1 MDELFIGIDVG
12 STTVKVVLI
21 DREGKL
27 LAHRYRRSNGQPR
40 TTLLACLRELAADYD
55 LHRIAGACLT
65 GSGGE
70 AIARLIGCRHVNEL
84 ITQTRAVGELYPE
97 ARSVI
102 EIGGQDSKFLV
113 LDWDSTLGRMRLVD
127 FAMNSLCAAGTG
139 SFLDQQAERL
149 GIAIEGEFARIALE
163 SANPARIA
171 GRCTVFAKS
180 DMIHLQQQGRPLSDI
195 LAGLCLAL
203 ARNFVGVVARGK
215 RFTQPILFQG
225 GVAYNQAVVRAFET
239 VLELPPGALIVP
251 AHHEL
256 MAARGAALIAR
267 DDAAEIPPPRL
278 ADLEQL
284 EEILHTAAPRKTMP
298 PLRAPAVPPKQTYPV
313 FADSHTW
320 RRCAASPVYLGID
333 VGSISTKVVLVNE
346 HGQVL
351 ARRYLPTAGRP
362 LEAVRRGLREVYGE
376 VGAWV
381 TVHGVGV
388 TGSGRYL
395 TADFVG
401 ADVVRNEIAAQARAA
416 MAIDPEVDTI
426 FEIGGQDS
434 KYIRLAHGAVVD
446 FAMNSACAAGTG
458 SFLEEQAD
466 RLNISVRHD
475 FSRLACQAATPA
487 ALGERCT
494 VFMESDLVHHQQQ
507 GASLPELVG
516 GLAYAVA
523 QNYLNRVVARRPIGR
538 RIFFQGGVA
547 ANTAVVAAFET
558 LTGRTITVPPHH
570 DVTGAIGAALLA
582 MEARAAQGAAAPP
595 TRFRGFDLADRRYEA
610 STFTCHACPNL
621 CEVNRVT
628 IAGEPPIFYGALCDR
643 FEEAGRRQGRAAD
656 LPDLFAE
663 RQRLWLGDYRIP
675 ERRPGRLRVGIPRSL
690 IVYDMFP
697 YWRAFFER
705 LGMDVVLSE
714 PTNPALVRRALEW
727 AAAETC
733 FPVKLVFGHVL
744 DLLDRDIDLLFVPAV
759 AEREETPPGQRESNY
774 CPFVPAAAYMAAAQ
788 LALRGREVRQIL
800 GALRLTEPAFKRHDL
815 QRLAK
820 QLGVASQAVMAA
832 DAAGNAAQQAFYA
845 ALEKRGREV
854 LAGLSP
860 DRPAAVLV
868 GHPYNTH
875 DLRLNLDLPTK
886 LRRLGVLPIPLDY
899 LPVRSVDLS
908 DQFPQM
914 YWRGGQEILG
924 AARIIRD
931 DPRLHAIVITNFG
944 CGPDSFLLGY
954 FKRIMGEKPFL
965 ELEIDEHTAD
975 AGIITRCEAFFDS
988 LRMKMQ
994 QGVAEVEVA

>member
-1 MDELFIGIDVG
+1 MAERFIGIDVG
-12 STTVKVVLI
+12 STTVKVVLL
-21 DREGKL
+21 DETGAFL
-27 LAHRYRRSNGQPR
+27 THRYRRSNGQPR
-40 TTLLACLRELAADYD
+40 ATLIACLNDLAAVHN
-55 LHRIAGACLT
+55 LAAVAGVCLT

-84 ITQTRAVGELYPE
+84 ITQTRAVGALYPA

-113 LDWDSTLGRMRLVD
+113 LEWDATTGQMRLVD

-149 GIAIEGEFARIALE
+149 GIAIEGEFARLALQ
-163 SANPARIA
+163 SRNPARIA

-180 DMIHLQQQGRPLSDI
+180 DMIHLQQQGRPLPDI

-203 ARNFVGVVARGK
+203 ARNFKSVVARGK
-215 RFTQPILFQG
+215 PFTPPILFQG

-239 VLELPPGALIVP
+239 VLELAPGELIVP
-251 AHHEL
+251 ERHEV
-256 MAARGAALIAR
+256 MAALGAALIAR
-267 DDAAEIPPPRL
+267 DDAERGSTARL
-278 ADLEQL
+278 PELERL
-284 EEILHTAAPRKTMP
+284 EAVLQAPAPRRSMP
-298 PLRAPAVPPKQTYPV
+298 PLRRIIAAPATVPMG
-313 FADSHTW
+313 
-320 RRCAASPVYLGID
+320 CAAPDARLPAYLGID
-333 VGSISTKVVLVNE
+333 VGSISTKLALVE
-346 HGQVL
+346 AGGRVI
-351 ARRYLPTAGRP
+351 ARRYLLTAGRP
-362 LEAVRRGLREVYGE
+362 LEAVQRGLRELWAE
-376 VGAWV
+376 VGDRV
-381 TVHGVGV
+381 EVCGVGT

-416 MAIDPEVDTI
+416 MALDPTVDTI

-466 RLNISVRHD
+466 RLRISVRRE
-475 FSRLACQAATPA
+475 FSELAFAAGHPA

-507 GASLPELVG
+507 GAGQADLVG

-523 QNYLNRVVARRPIGR
+523 QNYLNRVVAGRPLGT

-547 ANTAVVAAFET
+547 ANQAVVAAFEA

-582 MEARAAQGAAAPP
+582 REELARHGNGAGPP
-595 TRFRGFDLADRRYEA
+595 TRFRGFDLSDRHYA
-610 STFTCHACPNL
+610 TSTFVCQACPNL

-628 IAGEPPIFYGALCDR
+628 IASEPPIFYGALCDR
-643 FEEAGRRQGRAAD
+643 FEEAGRARSRAAD
-656 LPDLFAE
+656 LPDHFAE
-663 RQRLWLGDYRIP
+663 RQRLWLGDYREP
-675 ERRPGRLRVGIPRSL
+675 ERRPGRLRIGLPRSL

-697 YWRAFFER
+697 YWRAFFAL
-705 LGMDVVLSE
+705 LGMDVVLSA
-714 PTNPALVRRALEW
+714 PTSPALVRRALEH

-733 FPVKLVFGHVL
+733 FPVKLAFGHAL
-744 DLLDRDIDLLFVPAV
+744 DLLDKDVDRLFVPV
-759 AEREETPPGQRESNY
+759 VVSREDPQPGQEESNY
-774 CPFVPAAAYMAAAQ
+774 CPFIPATAYMVAAH
-788 LALRGREVRQIL
+788 LSLHGREARPIL
-800 GALRLTEPAFKRHDL
+800 GAIRFHDPAFKRHDL
-815 QRLAK
+815 RRLAR
-820 QLGVASQAVMAA
+820 QLGVSLAAIEAA

-845 ALEKRGREV
+845 ALEERGRAA
-854 LAGLSP
+854 LAALPPG
-860 DRPAAVLV
+860 RPAAVLV
-868 GHPYNTH
+868 GHPYNTN
-875 DLRLNLDLPTK
+875 DPRLCLDLPYK
-886 LRRLGVLPIPLDY
+886 LRKLGVVPIPLDY
-899 LPVRSVDLS
+899 LPVRGADLS
-908 DQFPQM
+908 DEFPRM
-914 YWRGGQEILG
+914 YWRGGQEIL
-924 AARIIRD
+924 AAGRIIRD
-931 DPRLHAIVITNFG
+931 DPRLQAIVITNFG

-954 FKRIMGEKPFL
+954 FKRIMGDKPFL

-988 LRMKMQ
+988 LRMR
-994 QGVAEVEVA
+994 QGL